1 MTFPNMFNFH
11 LRLLALFLLGLSG
24 LFPAPAQAQ
33 SVQRVVATVNDEPI
47 TIYDLKQRIGFA
59 VATSRSRRSR
69 ALTSLVM
76 KQLIDEKLK
85 LQAAKSE
92 GIEVTDEQVKESL
105 NTIAKR
111 NKLTYKKLKRFL
123 SSRGVGAKT
132 LEEKIRAELAWGE
145 VIRRKFR
152 SLISIG
158 SSDVE
163 LELSK
168 KEKKAAGEAKKA
180 KKDKQVVFELTRLTV
195 LFTRGRTDKE
205 VHKRMIDAEKLRAA
219 FKTCR
224 RWKGEARKYRNI
236 KHKHIQAIKAD
247 DLKDPLKSILLK
259 TEPGQVTPATIGTMG
274 IEIVAVCNRKDV
286 SVADNR
292 RKTVENQLKNQQFN
306 QYSQRYIRDLRRDAV
321 IEFPGRNG
329 KKSLKFKPSQF

>member
-1 MTFPNMFNFH
+1 MIFPNMFSFH
-11 LRLLALFLLGLSG
+11 LRLLGLFLLGVSS
-24 LFPAPAQAQ
+24 LFSAPARAQ

-85 LQAAKSE
+85 LQAAKNE
-92 GIEVTDEQVKESL
+92 GIDITDGQVRESL

-168 KEKKAAGEAKKA
+168 KEKKAAGEA

>member
-1 MTFPNMFNFH
+1 MSPSS
-11 LRLLALFLLGLSG
+11 LRLLALLLFGFSSLCFAS
-24 LFPAPAQAQ
+24 AQAQ

-59 VATSRSRRSR
+59 VVTSRSRRSK

-85 LQAAKSE
+85 LQSAKLE
-92 GIEVTDEQVKESL
+92 GIEVTDQQVKDSL
-105 NTIAKR
+105 NAIAKR
-111 NKLTYKKLKRFL
+111 NKLTYKKLRRFL

-132 LEEKIRAELAWGE
+132 LEDKIRAELAWGE

-168 KEKKAAGEAKKA
+168 KNKNGGDKKKA
-180 KKDKQVVFELTRLTV
+180 DKQVVFELAKLTV
-195 LFTRGRTDKE
+195 MFTQGRTDRE
-205 VHKRMIDAEKLRAA
+205 VRERMIDAEKLRAA

-236 KHKHIQAIKAD
+236 KHKYIRSITAD
-247 DLKDPLKSILLK
+247 ALKEPLKSILLK
-259 TEPGQVTPATIGTMG
+259 TEPGQVTPATIDALG

-286 SVADNR
+286 SLADNR
-292 RKTVENQLKNQQFN
+292 RKTVESKLKNQQFN
-306 QYSQRYIRDLRRDAV
+306 QYSQRYLRDLRRDAV
-321 IEFPGRNG
+321 IEFPDANG
-329 KKSLKFKPSQF
+329 KKSLKFKPSRF